1 MLERTVK
8 TFVGSCAA
16 KRLIIVSL
24 SSQAC
29 PYVNSRAILLC
40 LAIDLISGPPSS
52 QAYNIFIPILIISLS
67 L

>member
-1 MLERTVK
+1 MK
-8 TFVGSCAA
+8 KIVGGYAA

-29 PYVNSRAILLC
+29 PYVNSRATLLC

-52 QAYNIFIPILIISLS
+52 QAYNIFIPILTISLS
-67 L
+67 LCG